1 MSKSADS
8 GTSASPPQWAE
19 NLLYWFSNDRQVEFL
34 AGDLSELYRQRIK
47 EKGAFRA
54 RASYIIDV
62 LDMVRPFNI
71 LKNQKSITTIDMYKN
86 YLKIA
91 IRNMLRSKAYSVIN
105 VLGLAIGMAATII
118 ILLFVQNEMSYDKYH
133 ENSDRIYRVSR
144 AWLNEDGEESLHL
157 GQVAPPFGPLLK
169 SDFDGIIEQSAR
181 IMSMSFLV
189 KAGDKAIEEDN
200 IYFADAE
207 VFKVFSWNVL
217 EGDLSTALDLP
228 NSIVITESTA
238 KKYFAEKS
246 PIGETMSLG
255 TQFLPQPIEVK
266 VTAVIEDIPENTHFH
281 ADFFAPMAPVEA
293 FYGGRENFMS
303 NYGSNNFATYLL
315 LKEGYPY
322 QQLQDSLGSFI
333 DKHFGLNSS
342 GELPSVNNKLKLW
355 PLTSIHLNSHLD
367 SELEANGDIAYVY
380 LYTIVALFILIIA
393 CINFINLATAR
404 SAKRAREVG
413 MRKVMGAY
421 RSMLIKQFITESL
434 VFAILSLVIAVLMVY
449 SVLPWFNDFS
459 QKQLSLNFIDNQ
471 FLVLIVL
478 GITIITGFIAGS
490 YPAFYLS
497 AFKPVDTL
505 KGEMISGN
513 AKFNLRSALVV
524 FQFALSIVLLIGV
537 GVVNDQLEYVK
548 SKDLGFDDHRVL
560 VLPTSQKI
568 INEYESVKTTL
579 LQHAGISKVAL
590 ASRIPSGR
598 LLDSQGAAAE
608 VDDEMKQLT
617 FRIADIHT
625 DHDYFKTLD
634 APIIAGRDFDRDLAS
649 DSLEAFVLNE
659 SSVRTIG
666 WKSNDEAVGKKF
678 NYGGRQGYV
687 IGVVKDFHFE
697 SLHQEIAPMV
707 FLITSGRSR
716 RILVK
721 LEDDKVDETMSY
733 LQEQWAFMRP
743 GYPFSSFFIDARFDE
758 QYANED
764 RLAQLVTYFS
774 GFAVII
780 GMLGLFGLASFTAE
794 QRFKEIGI
802 RKVLG
807 ASIGEILMLLTKG
820 FTVLVF
826 IGFII
831 AVPISY
837 FLMNKWLATFAYH
850 GSVSWVT
857 IIIAGMIAI
866 LLAWITVGFQ
876 TFKAARSNPIDSIQ
890 YE

>member
-1 MSKSADS
+1 
-8 GTSASPPQWAE
+8 
-19 NLLYWFSNDRQVEFL
+19 
-34 AGDLSELYRQRIK
+34 
-47 EKGAFRA
+47 
-54 RASYIIDV
+54 
-62 LDMVRPFNI
+62 
-71 LKNQKSITTIDMYKN
+71 MYKN

-91 IRNMLRSKAYSVIN
+91 MRNMLRSKAYSVIN
-105 VLGLAIGMAATII
+105 VLGLAIGMAATIL
-118 ILLFVQNEMSYDKYH
+118 ILLFVQNELSYDKYH

-144 AWLNEDGEESLHL
+144 AWYNPDGEESLHL
-157 GQVAPPFGPLLK
+157 GQLAPPFSPLLK
-169 SDFDGIIEQSAR
+169 SDFEGIVEHSAR
-181 IMSMSFLV
+181 IMNMSFLV
-189 KAGDKAIEEDN
+189 KAGDKSIEEDD
-200 IYFADAE
+200 IYFADPE
-207 VFKVFSWNVL
+207 VFKIFSWDVL
-217 EGDLSTALDLP
+217 EGDINTALDQP
-228 NSIVITESTA
+228 NSIVVTESTA
-238 KKYFAEKS
+238 KRYFGEKS
-246 PIGETMSLG
+246 PIGETMSFG
-255 TQFLPQPIEVK
+255 TQYLPQPIEFLVS
-266 VTAVIEDIPENTHFH
+266 AVIEDIPQNTHFH
-281 ADFFAPMAPVEA
+281 ADFFAPMGPVEA

-303 NYGSNNFATYLL
+303 NFGSNNFATYLL

-333 DKHFGLNSS
+333 DRHLMPGSS
-342 GELPSVNNKLKLW
+342 GELRSKSNKLTLW
-355 PLTSIHLNSHLD
+355 PISRIHLNSHLD

-380 LYTIVALFILIIA
+380 LYTIVALFILVIA
-393 CINFINLATAR
+393 CINFINLSTAR

-421 RSMLIKQFITESL
+421 RPMLIKQFITESL
-434 VFAILSLVIAVLMVY
+434 LFAILSLVLAVLMVY
-449 SVLPWFNDFS
+449 LVLPWFNDFS
-459 QKQLSLNFIDNQ
+459 QKELSLNFLDNQ
-471 FLVLIVL
+471 FLVLLIV
-478 GITIITGFIAGS
+478 GITVLTGFVAGS

-505 KGEMISGN
+505 KGDINSGN
-513 AKFNLRSALVV
+513 AKFNLRSGLVV
-524 FQFALSIVLLIGV
+524 FQFAISIVLLIGV

-548 SKDLGFDDHRVL
+548 GKDLGFDDHRVL
-560 VLPTSQKI
+560 VLPTSQKM

-598 LLDSQGAAAE
+598 LLDSQGAIAE
-608 VDDEMKQLT
+608 VEGEMKELT

-625 DHDYFKTLD
+625 DHDYMKTLD
-634 APIIAGRDFDRDLAS
+634 VPIIAGRDFDKDLAS
-649 DSLEAFVLNE
+649 DSLEAFILNE
-659 SSVRTIG
+659 ASVRTIG
-666 WKSNDEAVGKKF
+666 WKTNDEAVGKKF
-678 NYGGRQGYV
+678 NYGGRRGYV

-697 SLHQEIAPMV
+697 SLHQQIAPMV
-707 FLITSGRSR
+707 FLITSDRSR
-716 RILVK
+716 ILLVK
-721 LEDDKVDETMSY
+721 LKDDTVDETMAY
-733 LQEQWAFMRP
+733 LREQWAFMRP
-743 GYPFSSFFIDARFDE
+743 GYPFTTFFIDDRFDE

-774 GFAVII
+774 SFAVII

-807 ASIGEILMLLTKG
+807 ASIGEILILLTKG
-820 FTVLVF
+820 FTLLVF

-857 IIIAGMIAI
+857 VIMAGMVAI
-866 LLAWITVGFQ
+866 MLSWITVGFQ